1 LREQLKH
8 GYNACLKKA
17 DSEWVAKSRVTFIS
31 SENSDRVEQA
41 FQTRRQEVGELFF
54 GRFCEGGHKLKFLKV
69 PEATIRRL
77 SRYSRCL
84 ENLTRKGE
92 QIVSSA
98 QLAAYC
104 GVNAAQV
111 RKDLAY
117 FGEFGIRG
125 VGYYATE
132 LMHDIKR
139 ILGLNKEW
147 RLAIVGIGNL
157 GSSLLSYKDFL
168 KQNYKIVAAFDI
180 DPPKVIGRV
189 SEKLGKPIEI
199 LHPDRMK
206 EVVRERDIEVGIIT
220 TPASEAQ
227 SVVDQMVDA
236 GIRGILNFAPAQIR
250 VPEGFIIKNV
260 FFTTVLDNLAY
271 LLSTSKEITRIA
283 SEQKISTEKSAD
295 ENRPRKG
302 KDGLSSRRGDTG
314 RF

>member
-1 LREQLKH
+1 M
-8 GYNACLKKA
+8 
-17 DSEWVAKSRVTFIS
+17 
-31 SENSDRVEQA
+31 
-41 FQTRRQEVGELFF
+41 
-54 GRFCEGGHKLKFLKV
+54 KFLKV

-84 ENLTRKGE
+84 ENLIRKGE
-92 QIVSSA
+92 KVVSSA
-98 QLAAYC
+98 QLAAHC

-147 RLAIVGIGNL
+147 KMAIVGIGNL
-157 GSSLLSYKDFL
+157 GSALLLYKDFL

-180 DPPKVIGRV
+180 NPPKVIGRV

-199 LHPDRMK
+199 LHPDRIK
-206 EVVRERDIEVGIIT
+206 EVVKERNVEVGIIT

-227 SVVDQMVDA
+227 KVADHMVDA
-236 GIRGILNFAPAQIR
+236 GIRGILNFAPTQIH
-250 VPEGFIIKNV
+250 VPEGFIVKNV

-271 LLSTSKEITRIA
+271 LLSSTKAITKIV
-283 SEQKISTEKSAD
+283 SDQKNRSAKVAD
-295 ENRPRKG
+295 ESMPREG
-302 KDGLSSRRGDTG
+302 GGGFSSG
-314 RF
+314 